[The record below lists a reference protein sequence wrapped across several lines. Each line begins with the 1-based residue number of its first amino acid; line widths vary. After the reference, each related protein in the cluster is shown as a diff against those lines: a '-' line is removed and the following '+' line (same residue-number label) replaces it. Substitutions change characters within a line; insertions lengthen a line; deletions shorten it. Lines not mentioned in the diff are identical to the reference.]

1 MRGGSIDSQNYE
13 SQSYDSQNYD
23 SQNEQERKSAYTEKV
38 TAFFFFVATMQRASL
53 HHDYLHLDLV
63 HKTRERVDH

>member
-1 MRGGSIDSQNYE
+1 MT
-13 SQSYDSQNYD
+13 
-23 SQNEQERKSAYTEKV
+23 NEQSNVRHHHRHLR
-38 TAFFFFVATMQRASL
+38 FFFFVATMQRASL